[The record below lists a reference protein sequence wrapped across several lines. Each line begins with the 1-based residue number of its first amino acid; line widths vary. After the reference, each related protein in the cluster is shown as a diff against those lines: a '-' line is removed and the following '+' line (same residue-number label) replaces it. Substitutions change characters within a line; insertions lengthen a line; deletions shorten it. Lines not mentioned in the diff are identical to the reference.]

1 MNDNHFEIKEP
12 VVFTYYHPLED
23 LNLEHISQ
31 DSKDRLLRR
40 DKNEIKILTYNIFM
54 RPPLVKNNEND
65 WKDERLSDFLN
76 QITNYDII
84 CLQEMFGSFNSRKQ
98 MFIRAA
104 SLAGFFFYVDTNSPS
119 FISKYMVDGGL
130 LIISRFPIVETSYLQ
145 FRYGVVADSLA
156 EKGIIYTKIKIK
168 NSSLHLFTTHLQA
181 SYFDSTEANF
191 LISFETRMAQIKQIN
206 HMMIEILK
214 THYNKKK
221 DKILLVGD
229 LNVDALEY
237 KHSKLTVIIIQ
248 ILKKYINKYLVF

>member
-1 MNDNHFEIKEP
+1 MNDHNFEIKEP
-12 VVFTYYHPLED
+12 VVFTFYHPLED
-23 LNLEHISQ
+23 LNLEQISP

-40 DKNEIKILTYNIFM
+40 EKNEIKILTYNIFM

-65 WKDERLSDFLN
+65 WKNERLSDFFN
-76 QITNYDII
+76 QIANYDII

-119 FISKYMVDGGL
+119 FVSRYMVDGGL

-156 EKGIIYTKIKIK
+156 EKGIIYTKIRIK
-168 NSSLHLFTTHLQA
+168 NSFLHLFTTHLQA
-181 SYFDSTEANF
+181 SYFDSTEGNF
-191 LISFETRMAQIKQIN
+191 LISFQTRMAQIKQIN
-206 HMMIEILK
+206 HMMVDILK
-214 THYNKKK
+214 TQYNKKK

-237 KHSKLTVIIIQ
+237 KHSKLTVYIIILYN
-248 ILKKYINKYLVF
+248 IIKLK